1 MTVKRAGPIDLR
13 LIGPVAVTVDGEPRP
28 LPASRKTRALLGY
41 LAISGKAERR
51 DRLCELLWDVPD
63 DPRGSLRWSLSK
75 LRAVLGGDAA
85 ERLRADRDW
94 VELALPDDSVD
105 WHRLRSLVRRG
116 LDTVS
121 TGALEQMAGYRG
133 ELLQGLDLPRCDR
146 FQAWLVAHRE
156 DVRQWRIAV
165 LAELSGRDLGPET
178 ALAHARDWVE
188 IDGDSPAA
196 WARLVELIERAG
208 RGREAA
214 EQRALGIRR
223 LTAADRPIPAA
234 LRAGSPLRAARSS
247 VDPDIRFCTSADG
260 TGLAYTLAGDGPP
273 IVKIANWM
281 THLELDGQGPI
292 WRHWIAEF
300 TRGQRLLRYD
310 HRGNGLSDGRTSF
323 GFEADVADL
332 EAVVDAAGVDRFDL
346 LGISSGASVA
356 VAYAVRH
363 PERVRK
369 LVLLG
374 GFARGWAVRASPEEA
389 ARRQAMVT
397 LTREGWGL
405 DNPAFRQMF
414 TSLFLPD
421 STPEQQRWLN
431 DLQRLTTSAENACA
445 IQLAHAA
452 IDVTELLPQVAV
464 PTLVAHSREDSMVPF
479 AAGRAMARAIPGA
492 RFLALEGRNHMLLED
507 EPAWPRFVS
516 AIQRFLDD

>member
-1 MTVKRAGPIDLR
+1 MTVEWGCPIDLR
-13 LIGPVAVTVDGEPRP
+13 LIGPVTVTVDGQPRP

-41 LAISGKAERR
+41 LAISGKAEGR

-75 LRAVLGGDAA
+75 LRAVLAGDAA
-85 ERLRADRDW
+85 ERLRADRDR

-116 LDTVS
+116 LDTAS

-146 FQAWLVAHRE
+146 FQAWLVAQRE

-165 LAELSGRDLGPET
+165 LAELSGRDLAPET

-196 WARLVELIERAG
+196 WERLVEMLDRVG
-208 RGREAA
+208 RQPEAA
-214 EQRALGIRR
+214 EQRKIGIRR
-223 LTAADRPIPAA
+223 LTAAERPIPAA
-234 LRAGSPLRAARSS
+234 LRATPAARRTPAPG
-247 VDPDIRFCTSADG
+247 DPEIRFCTSADG
-260 TGLAYTLAGDGPP
+260 TSIAYTLAGDGPP

-281 THLELDGQGPI
+281 THLEVDAEGPI

-300 TRGQRLLRYD
+300 TGRWRLLRYD
-310 HRGNGLSDGRTSF
+310 HRGNGLSDWHTSF
-323 GFEADVADL
+323 GFEAEVADV
-332 EAVVDAAGVDRFDL
+332 EAVVEAAGIDRFDL

-363 PERVRK
+363 PERVRR

-374 GFARGWAVRASPEEA
+374 SFPRGWAVGASPEEV
-389 ARRQAMVT
+389 ARRQAMLT

-414 TSLFLPD
+414 TSLFMPN
-421 STPEQQRWLN
+421 STAEEQQWFN
-431 DLQRLTTSAENACA
+431 DLQRLTTSAKNACA

-452 IDVTELLPQVAV
+452 IDVTALLPQVAV
-464 PTLVAHSREDSMVPF
+464 PTLVAHCRGDSMVPF
-479 AAGRAMARAIPGA
+479 EAGRAMARAIPGA
-492 RFLALEGRNHMLLED
+492 RFLALEGRNHILLEH
-507 EPAWPRFVS
+507 EPAWTRFVVAMRS
-516 AIQRFLDD
+516 FLDA